1 MKRIGNSVLPSSD
14 PSILKPMPL
23 GEAVFQVVPDEPMD
37 TYHLVFCH
45 NDSAAVIASHPNG
58 FSCHCLA
65 ERIIKGNSERIK
77 NQAEYIIACGGT
89 SKSLADILTLIST

>member
-1 MKRIGNSVLPSSD
+1 
-14 PSILKPMPL
+14 MPL

-58 FSCHCLA
+58 FSCHSLA
-65 ERIIKGNSERIK
+65 MRIVTGEIRRIDE
-77 NQAEYIIACGGT
+77 QVAYIIRCGGT
-89 SKSLADILTLIST
+89 AKSSAEILTLIST